1 MTSAPAEAKSLSAFQ
16 RWWRAVAAALGIA
29 LIVHGSLLGNDDQ
42 FPFAPMSMF
51 AFRTDPN
58 GNIDSHYL
66 EADTDAGTR
75 VKVPMSRNGAG
86 MGRAELEGQLF
97 KIMADPSLLQNLA
110 DTQRRLHPDT
120 PHYVHIYV
128 MRDRTVLRDGA
139 KDHVVTE
146 QLADWKVT

>member
-1 MTSAPAEAKSLSAFQ
+1 MTSAPAPARSLSAFQ
-16 RWWRAVAAALGIA
+16 RWWRGLAAALGIA

-58 GNIDSHYL
+58 GNIDAHYL

-75 VKVPMSRNGAG
+75 IKVPMSRNGAG
-86 MGRAELEGQLF
+86 MGRAELEGQLL
-97 KIMADPSLLQNLA
+97 KIIADPALLQNIA
-110 DTQRRLHPDT
+110 DTQRRLQPGL
-120 PHYVHIYV
+120 PHYTHVYV

-139 KDHVVTE
+139 KDHTVTE
-146 QLADWKVT
+146 QLADWAVR